1 MTELQFDLTT
11 WVGISAVVTALVG
24 IVKRFLPN
32 VAGYESI
39 VALALGVALASV
51 AKAAG
56 WGWTQLNW
64 VELILAGLTSGV
76 GSGLIHDKVT
86 NPVLG
91 KETK

>member
-1 MTELQFDLTT
+1 MTDVQFDLTT
-11 WVGISAVVTALVG
+11 WVGISAVVTAIVG

-32 VAGYESI
+32 LKGFEPV
-39 VALALGVALASV
+39 VALVLGVALASL

-56 WGWTQLNW
+56 WGWTELNW
-64 VELILAGLTSGV
+64 VELVLAGLTSGV

-91 KETK
+91 KG